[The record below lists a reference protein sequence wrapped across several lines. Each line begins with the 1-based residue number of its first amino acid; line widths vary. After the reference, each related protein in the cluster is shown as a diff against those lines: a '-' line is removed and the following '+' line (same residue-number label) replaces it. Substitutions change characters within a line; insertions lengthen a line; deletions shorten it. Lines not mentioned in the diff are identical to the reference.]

1 MASAWYDGAATNPGA
16 NTVIVDTGALSSN
29 LGTVTVQ
36 VVVNANITATFLIQ
50 HRNAANDANLHEQE
64 VTIIANAPFTFG
76 GFTRIFQDDE
86 RLRVLNKGAI
96 VLGRVSASIFLS

>member
-1 MASAWYDGAATNPGA
+1 MASAWYDGALSNPGA
-16 NTVIVDTGALSSN
+16 NAIIVDTAELASG
-29 LGTVTVQ
+29 LGTVNIQ

-86 RLRVLNKGAI
+86 RMRVLNKGAI
-96 VLGRVSASIFLS
+96 VLGRVSASVFLS